1 MLDAISRAIVR
12 TQTAR
17 MEELRAKAEAA
28 EAEVRTTKK
37 EVARH
42 QAEGNAARRAL
53 AAHEA
58 ALEALA
64 TKRSDVL
71 EAATMEQVHLPL
83 SLLRNYSAC
92 LSAIACGIR
101 SFELLPVA
109 RAVSASLLCRSLI
122 SHLVVIRCLGVQW
135 NARSQVGKG
144 VASRWLKTSSHG
156 AGGAAAQG
164 RPSASHG

>member
-1 MLDAISRAIVR
+1 
-12 TQTAR
+12 

-28 EAEVRTTKK
+28 EAEVRTAKK

-71 EAATMEQVHLPL
+71 EAATMEQVHLPP
-83 SLLRNYSAC
+83 C
-92 LSAIACGIR
+92 LS
-101 SFELLPVA
+101 
-109 RAVSASLLCRSLI
+109 
-122 SHLVVIRCLGVQW
+122 
-135 NARSQVGKG
+135 
-144 VASRWLKTSSHG
+144 
-156 AGGAAAQG
+156 
-164 RPSASHG
+164 